1 MIKAVI
7 FDMDG
12 LMFDT
17 ERLALP
23 ATAQAALECGWPMT
37 PEDVLAVVGYNF
49 RSAEDYYRGVYGES
63 FDYAPV
69 RRRALELMDEWIE
82 RDGIPVK
89 DGLMPLLDFLD
100 GNGIVYT
107 VATGSDESTARGY
120 FDSAGIAHRFGA
132 IMSGEKVERGKPDP
146 QIYLRAAELLGV
158 HPSQCVVLEDS
169 IYGIESA
176 YRAGMTP
183 IMIPDLIEPTENA
196 KKMAYRVVGDLFEAE
211 NVIDMLTESEKLQ

>member
-23 ATAQAALECGWPMT
+23 ATAQAARENGWPMT
-37 PEDVLAVVGYNF
+37 PEEVLAVVGYNF

-69 RRRALELMDEWIE
+69 RTRALELMAE
-82 RDGIPVK
+82 RIDREGIPVK
-89 DGLMPLLDFLD
+89 EGLVPLLDYITENKIKL
-100 GNGIVYT
+100 T
-107 VATGSDESTARGY
+107 VATSSHEPTARHY
-120 FDSAGIAHRFGA
+120 FEKAGISRYFGR

-158 HPSQCVVLEDS
+158 EPFECVVLEDS
-169 IYGIESA
+169 LYGIESA
-176 YRAGMTP
+176 YRAGMTA
-183 IMIPDLIEPTENA
+183 IMVPDLIEPDEAVKNMAFCVVADLDEA
-196 KKMAYRVVGDLFEAE
+196 K
-211 NVIDMLTESEKLQ
+211 NVIKMLTEVE